1 LIVLFFICYRKENNN
16 IVVDYVFGSGGNAI
30 PNPVQTFE
38 QAFRPY
44 PEILEEIY
52 KQNFEVPSPIQSQGW
67 PILLKGCDLIGIA
80 QTGTGKTLSQLNFY
94 CFKSIVL
101 GFYIVAF
108 NDGY

>member
-1 LIVLFFICYRKENNN
+1 M
-16 IVVDYVFGSGGNAI
+16 DYVFDGGENAI

-67 PILLKGCDLIGIA
+67 PILLKGYDLIGIA
-80 QTGTGKTLSQLNFY
+80 QTGTGKTLYSPSFLLF
-94 CFKSIVL
+94 
-101 GFYIVAF
+101 
-108 NDGY
+108 

>member
-1 LIVLFFICYRKENNN
+1 
-16 IVVDYVFGSGGNAI
+16 VDYVFDGGGNEI

-52 KQNFEVPSPIQSQGW
+52 KQNFDIPSPVQCQAW
-67 PILLKGCDLIGIA
+67 PILLKGYDLIGIA
-80 QTGTGKTLSQLNFY
+80 QTGTGKTLSQLHLY

-101 GFYIVAF
+101 GLYIVAF
-108 NDGY
+108 NDRH